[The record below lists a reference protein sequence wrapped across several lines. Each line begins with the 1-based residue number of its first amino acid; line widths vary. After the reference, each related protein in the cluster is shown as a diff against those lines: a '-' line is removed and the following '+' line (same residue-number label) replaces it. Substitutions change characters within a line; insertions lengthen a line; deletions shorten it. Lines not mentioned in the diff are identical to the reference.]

1 MSVQYLYSEV
11 SNLSDWDDAAWN
23 RCLEESWSS
32 LNNSMDWDAF
42 AKVFYNDNSVSAS
55 GYTDRQ
61 KKDWLRQDLRNAIG
75 NPNFKVLCSYR
86 NGYII
91 KFMKIRYTEESE
103 GGNRMEF
110 VFLVVGRDDNGSKR
124 FVVTEVPI
132 QIKAFR
138 KLARSFG
145 VRKVNIHV
153 CNLANASMKRYWET
167 HYKVR
172 STFESEE
179 TSDNPNDDSI
189 KSNHTLP
196 DDDTDLEG

>member
-1 MSVQYLYSEV
+1 MTVKYLYQEV
-11 SNLSDWDDAAWN
+11 SSLSDWDDAAWD
-23 RCLEESWSS
+23 RCLQESWSS
-32 LNNSMDWDAF
+32 LQNSMDWTAF
-42 AKVFYNDNSVSAS
+42 AKVFYNDTSVR
-55 GYTDRQ
+55 GEDFTDNQ
-61 KKDWLRQDLRNAIG
+61 KKDWLRQDMRNAISD
-75 NPNFKVLCSYR
+75 PNFRVLCSYR

-91 KFMKIRYTEESE
+91 KFMKVRFTEESE

-110 VFLVVGRDDNGSKR
+110 VFLIVGRDNDGSKR
-124 FVVTEVPI
+124 FVMTEVPI

-138 KLARSFG
+138 KYARERG
-145 VRKVNIHV
+145 VKKINIHV

-167 HYKVR
+167 QYKVR

-179 TSDNPNDDSI
+179 TSTNPNDASV